1 MGRSSWDGC
10 VFSFNGS
17 GLGLILRC
25 MRLWNID
32 DSEIPIYPVND
43 AVINGC
49 NNFNGRASRVVG
61 E

>member
-43 AVINGC
+43 AVINCC
-49 NNFNGRASRVVG
+49 NNFNGKG
-61 E
+61 F